1 MTIGHLLTAGSL
13 LVLLGL
19 FFLPFLAWDRKREH
33 KHGAQDSDWLEPPRM
48 EEVVYRDTLEL
59 RPPYAP
65 KYDPDTHWPD
75 QDL

>member
-19 FFLPFLAWDRKREH
+19 FFLPFLAWDRKRER
-33 KHGAQDSDWLEPPRM
+33 KHGAQDGDWLEPPRM
-48 EEVVYRDTLEL
+48 EEVVYRDTLKL
-59 RPPYAP
+59 KSPYAP
-65 KYDPDTHWPD
+65 DYDPRPHWPD

>member
-19 FFLPFLAWDRKREH
+19 FFLPFLAWDRKRERNS
-33 KHGAQDSDWLEPPRM
+33 GVRDDSWLEAPQT
-48 EEVVYRDTLEL
+48 EEVVYRDTLKL
-59 RPPYAP
+59 RPPYSP
-65 KYDPDTHWPD
+65 NYDPRPHWPD